1 VARHVHR
8 AQRGQARQ
16 GPGVDHASLEHTGLD
31 RPNDNGHH
39 RYVRDDGHS
48 PEFDGDDQKRFDRHD
63 GDDEMTKTVSNEWG
77 RVDTDG
83 TVYVKT
89 PEGERPVGQWPQGD
103 PEQALAFY
111 TKRFE
116 GLEVEVNLLE
126 QRTAAGAISPEDA
139 QSRAA
144 KLKETI
150 VEAQAVGDLVSLLGR
165 VDALA
170 PMIEERRAQRTAER
184 AQRVEETKA
193 AKEKIAS
200 EAERLAASNDWRSG
214 SDRMR
219 QLLDEWKA
227 LGRIDKASDDA
238 LWHRFSTARTTY
250 TRRRKAHFAEQS
262 SQREASR
269 EAKEKL
275 VAEAEELSTSTNWR
289 ETSQA
294 YRDLMTRWKAAG
306 SAQRADDDRL
316 WTRFRAA
323 QDLFFGARD
332 QANAAIDKEF
342 SANAETKR
350 ALLAEAEKLVPVRNA
365 RTAREAFRDIA
376 ARWDQAGKVPR
387 TEMKELES
395 RLRKVEQ
402 AIRDAEDDR
411 WRRSNPEAR
420 ARAQD
425 TVSQLE
431 ATIADLQAQLAEAE
445 ASAALNA
452 GGESGT
458 GTSKKL
464 DELRGAIAARED
476 WLAQA
481 RKTLS
486 DFS

>member
-1 VARHVHR
+1 
-8 AQRGQARQ
+8 
-16 GPGVDHASLEHTGLD
+16 
-31 RPNDNGHH
+31 
-39 RYVRDDGHS
+39 
-48 PEFDGDDQKRFDRHD
+48 
-63 GDDEMTKTVSNEWG
+63 MTKTVSSEWG

-89 PEGERPVGQWPQGD
+89 PDGERPVGQWPQGD

-126 QRTAAGAISPEDA
+126 QRTAAGAISPDDA

-150 VEAQAVGDLVSLLGR
+150 VEAQAVGDLVSLLAR

-170 PMIEERRAQRTAER
+170 PVIEERRAQRTAER
-184 AQRVEETKA
+184 AQRAEETKA
-193 AKEKIAS
+193 AKEKIVG

-275 VAEAEELSTSTNWR
+275 VAEAEELSTSINWR

-306 SAQRADDDRL
+306 AAQRADDDQL

-342 SANAETKR
+342 SANAESKR
-350 ALLAEAEKLVPVRNA
+350 VLLAEAEKLVPVRNA
-365 RTAREAFRDIA
+365 KAAREAFRDIA

-387 TEMKELES
+387 TDMKELES

-431 ATIADLQAQLAEAE
+431 ATIADLHGQLAQAE
-445 ASAALNA
+445 ASPA
-452 GGESGT
+452 S
-458 GTSKKL
+458 SKKL
-464 DELRGAIAARED
+464 DELKGAISAREE